1 MSVGKKI
8 SKQASKAVGKPA
20 GKPARKKAAKPAA
33 HAAGKQ
39 VTITL
44 TRSMHGQ
51 LKNIAASVRGLGLR
65 RMHQSVMIADTPE
78 NRGMMHVAGHL
89 LKVEQN

>member
-8 SKQASKAVGKPA
+8 SKPTGKAVGKPA
-20 GKPARKKAAKPAA
+20 RKPAAKAAKSAA

-39 VTITL
+39 VTVTL